1 MSISTPNLKSIVPAW
16 VGAGDL
22 VRGSLLRCL
31 QVSVPL
37 TSVCTPSGAPA
48 GFRELGRGWKAQGTG
63 QGPSEARPVPGR
75 LEEPCCCQEDGAG
88 GSPRP
93 GRKLLALQGG
103 WGHAAPL
110 HRPWVCFQGPGS
122 CGLGSGRVA
131 STLRGS
137 SCRCIRSSGLLR
149 GF

>member
-1 MSISTPNLKSIVPAW
+1 MGWAW
-16 VGAGDL
+16 GLGQRLALAVSVGECALDVCLYSVRGPGWVSGAGEGL
-22 VRGSLLRCL
+22 EG
-31 QVSVPL
+31 P
-37 TSVCTPSGAPA
+37 
-48 GFRELGRGWKAQGTG
+48 GWLWTG

-93 GRKLLALQGG
+93 GQKLLALQGG

-131 STLRGS
+131 
-137 SCRCIRSSGLLR
+137 
-149 GF
+149 